1 METMLI
7 KWLYLYKV
15 SNSYI
20 IAFFEDENWGRFVF
34 FLLFCA
40 VVVVAVEAGEFCAFD
55 G

>member
-20 IAFFEDENWGRFVF
+20 IAFFEDENWGRFVIIPT
-34 FLLFCA
+34 FLCSGDYC
-40 VVVVAVEAGEFCAFD
+40 VG
-55 G
+55 GR